1 MRLCRPVG
9 PAVLV
14 ALLVVAGCSASHRTG
29 TSPGPGGTAATPA
42 EIAAAH
48 LRPCPPSSATA
59 APGGLPD
66 VTVPCLGHGPAVHMA
81 GLTGMPTV
89 VNVWGSWCPP
99 CQAEEKYLSSAY
111 DKDHSHVRFLGVD
124 VVDEADSALSFVTH
138 VSPPVHF
145 PSVFDESRKVALGLH
160 VASPPYTF
168 FVSAAGRIVGK
179 SAGAYSSTAQVQSDI
194 ARYLHVAT

>member
-1 MRLCRPVG
+1 
-9 PAVLV
+9 
-14 ALLVVAGCSASHRTG
+14 
-29 TSPGPGGTAATPA
+29 
-42 EIAAAH
+42 
-48 LRPCPPSSATA
+48 
-59 APGGLPD
+59 
-66 VTVPCLGHGPAVHMA
+66 MA